1 MVRSQ
6 KRSVKKVE
14 VAKEIDPEKLAF
26 LAYLGDLE
34 EDLNAA
40 QKWGDNYRDEKSLYN
55 GLVVVALTFY
65 LPFYLHLTNKNKTNI
80 FLLFCN

>member
-14 VAKEIDPEKLAF
+14 VAKEIDPERLAF

-40 QKWGDNYRDEKSLYN
+40 QK
-55 GLVVVALTFY
+55 
-65 LPFYLHLTNKNKTNI
+65 
-80 FLLFCN
+80 